1 MYNQLRKDNPLF
13 VKELE
18 VYLAVVYDL
27 LLICSQTC
35 RKSSGSQLTLEDL
48 IIMPVQRIPRYKL
61 LLEDFLKNT
70 DKAHVDYANLQ
81 AALSKVNEVAAFI
94 NESVRKSDNAKKM
107 MGMSSKGANFDV
119 SN

>member
-1 MYNQLRKDNPLF
+1 
-13 VKELE
+13 
-18 VYLAVVYDL
+18 
-27 LLICSQTC
+27 
-35 RKSSGSQLTLEDL
+35 
-48 IIMPVQRIPRYKL
+48 MPVQRIPRYKL

-70 DKAHVDYANLQ
+70 DKAHSDYANLQ

-119 SN
+119 SRWSCSWLCRVLIEIIFRRI